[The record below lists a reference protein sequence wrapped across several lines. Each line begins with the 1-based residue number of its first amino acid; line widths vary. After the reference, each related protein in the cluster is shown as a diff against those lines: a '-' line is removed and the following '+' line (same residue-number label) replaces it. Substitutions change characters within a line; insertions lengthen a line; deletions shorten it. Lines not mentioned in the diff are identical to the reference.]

1 MLRVSCVCLGV
12 ALALGAAGVSF
23 GQTLS
28 EPSPIAPP
36 SQPAPPPVAVPPA
49 LQNPA
54 GSLPVRVI
62 DQPLSVKVI
71 EQSKSDAQ
79 FDAEQKQRADRAA
92 FSDQLL
98 ILAALAVAICAFLA
112 IAFTVQVFYLGLGL
126 RSMRRSAQK
135 AERNVMVM
143 QRAFVYV
150 SDLTWNAAGD
160 SIKVSPIWANS
171 GASPTRKLRIST
183 NWKASHSELRPDFD
197 INYVRAPENLFLGP
211 GARVEFGALFIPMRE
226 VQAAAEQGLYLYV
239 WGRATYEDMFEGTK
253 PHFFEFCHR
262 LEVAGETPDN
272 IGVAFQQ
279 FGLSNGSDG
288 DSLVPADA

>member
-1 MLRVSCVCLGV
+1 MV
-12 ALALGAAGVSF
+12 LALSAAGVSF
-23 GQTLS
+23 AQTPP

-36 SQPAPPPVAVPPA
+36 SQPAPPPPVVAPPT
-49 LQNPA
+49 LQLPA
-54 GSLPVRVI
+54 GPLPVRVI
-62 DQPLSVKVI
+62 DQPLSIKVI
-71 EQSKSDAQ
+71 EQPKSDAQ
-79 FDAEQKQRADRAA
+79 FDAEQKERADRAV

-98 ILAALAVAICAFLA
+98 ILAALLVAVGAFLA

-126 RSMRRSAQK
+126 RAMRRSSQK
-135 AERNVMVM
+135 AERNVMAM

-150 SDLTWNAAGD
+150 SDLTWSAAGD
-160 SIKVSPIWANS
+160 SVKVSPIWANS

-197 INYVRAPENLFLGP
+197 IDYVRAPENLFLGP
-211 GARVEFGALFIPMRE
+211 GARAEFGTMFIPMRD
-226 VQAAAEQGLYLYV
+226 VQAAAEQRLYLYV

-272 IGVAFQQ
+272 IGVGFLQ
-279 FGLSNGSDG
+279 FGLSNGSDE
-288 DSLVPADA
+288 DSLLLADA